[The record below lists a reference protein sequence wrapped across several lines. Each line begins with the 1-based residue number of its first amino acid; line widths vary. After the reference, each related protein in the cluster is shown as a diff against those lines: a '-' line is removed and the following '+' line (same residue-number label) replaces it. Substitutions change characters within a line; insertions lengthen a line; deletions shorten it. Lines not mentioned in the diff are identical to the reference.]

1 MRYFTLEEAT
11 AALPQV
17 RPLVEEMV
25 QAYRRLRGS
34 QERLHDGTGV
44 ASGNGRHQEAAAV
57 AGLEGDVGS
66 SAAAVSRC
74 LERLEE
80 IGVQV
85 KDLDVGLVDFPAR
98 RGDETVLLCW
108 HLAEERIGYWHGTDE
123 GYAGRKPLPL

>member
-1 MRYFTLEEAT
+1 MRHFTLEEAT

-25 QAYRRLRGS
+25 QAYRRLRALQGRPHG
-34 QERLHDGTGV
+34 QTGV
-44 ASGNGRHQEAAAV
+44 ANGNGRQAAAP
-57 AGLEGDVGS
+57 AAERLEGDVES
-66 SAAAVSRC
+66 SAARMSRC
-74 LERLEE
+74 LGQLEE

-85 KDLDVGLVDFPAR
+85 KDLDIGLVDFPAR

-108 HLAEERIGYWHGTDE
+108 HLAEERIEYWHGTHE